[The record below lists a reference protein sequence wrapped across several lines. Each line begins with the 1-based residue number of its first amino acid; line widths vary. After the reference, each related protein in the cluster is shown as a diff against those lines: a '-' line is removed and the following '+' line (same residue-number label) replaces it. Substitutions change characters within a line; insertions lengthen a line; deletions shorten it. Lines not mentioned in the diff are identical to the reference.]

1 MNQLTFWL
9 FRKRNK
15 KFLLKELKTAYELRN
30 KEMSPLKFW
39 QYSYE
44 LPCQHCIIAI
54 YRDYSKW
61 YRPYIPISSQ
71 IKGVN
76 DSCANICKIIFG
88 KIPDHIGCKYI
99 HNKLLRRFGCR
110 GMRI

>member
-30 KEMSPLKFW
+30 KERTLLKFW

-44 LPCQHCIIAI
+44 LPCQHCVIAM
-54 YRDYSKW
+54 YRDYLKW
-61 YRPYIPISSQ
+61 SSRFSIPIE
-71 IKGVN
+71 GLN
-76 DSCANICKIIFG
+76 DRCDNICKIIFG
-88 KIPDHIGCKYI
+88 YIPSGCECKYV
-99 HNKLLRRFGCR
+99 HNKLLRRFGYR
-110 GMRI
+110 GMQI

>member
-15 KFLLKELKTAYELRN
+15 KFLLKELKTVYKCSKRHKLT
-30 KEMSPLKFW
+30 FW

-44 LPCQHCIIAI
+44 LPCQYCIIAT
-54 YRDYSKW
+54 YKDWTKW
-61 YRPYIPISSQ
+61 SPRVSSP

-76 DSCANICKIIFG
+76 DRCANICKIIFG
-88 KIPDHIGCKYI
+88 KIPNHLECKYV
-99 HNKLLRRFGCR
+99 HNKLLRSFGHR

>member
-15 KFLLKELKTAYELRN
+15 KFLLKELKTVYKFSKRPRLT
-30 KEMSPLKFW
+30 FW
-39 QYSYE
+39 QYGYE
-44 LPCQHCIIAI
+44 LPCRDCIIAT
-54 YRDYSKW
+54 YKEWTKW
-61 YRPYIPISSQ
+61 SPKVSSPI
-71 IKGVN
+71 KDLN

-99 HNKLLRRFGCR
+99 HNKLLRSFGHR

>member
-9 FRKRNK
+9 FKKRNK

-30 KEMSPLKFW
+30 KERTLLKFW

-61 YRPYIPISSQ
+61 SSRLSGPIE
-71 IKGVN
+71 GVN
-76 DSCANICKIIFG
+76 DRCANICKIIFG
-88 KIPDHIGCKYI
+88 HIPSGCECKYV